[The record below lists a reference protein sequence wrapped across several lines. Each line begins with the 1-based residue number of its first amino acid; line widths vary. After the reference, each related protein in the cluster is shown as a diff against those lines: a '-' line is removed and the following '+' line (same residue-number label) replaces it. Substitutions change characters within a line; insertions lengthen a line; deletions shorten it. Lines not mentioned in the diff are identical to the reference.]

1 MYHYGGNNPVRYVDP
16 DGREIHK
23 LTEEQWEVV
32 DKTLTNLSANLGSII
47 DELDASFGD
56 IKKLNPEIINSAR
69 TFLTSEFGSLPL
81 DISFLSSKLK
91 DLKSHIDKL
100 DYNDFH
106 YDDNTS
112 SYAYTYF
119 ISNDIWLGDI
129 FFRAPDTG
137 GFDTKEG
144 TILHEATHFFMTL
157 WTTDFTYEYKKMVA
171 LPDNGLFKNKQM
183 NANNWEYFYEKIID

>member
-1 MYHYGGNNPVRYVDP
+1 MRYVDP

-91 DLKSHIDKL
+91 DLKSHVDKL

-106 YDDNTS
+106 YDDKTS
-112 SYAYTYF
+112 SYAYTYSIF
-119 ISNDIWLGDI
+119 NDIWLGDI
-129 FFRAPDTG
+129 FFSAPDTG
-137 GFDTKEG
+137 EFDTKEG

-157 WTTDFTYEYKKMVA
+157 WTTDFTYDIQESLV
-171 LPDNGLFKNKQM
+171 LPDSGLFKNKQM
-183 NANNWEYFYEKIID
+183 NANNWEYFYEEIYN

>member
-1 MYHYGGNNPVRYVDP
+1 MRYVDP
-16 DGREIHK
+16 NGRKIYK
-23 LTEEQWEVV
+23 LTDEQWAVV
-32 DKTLTNLSANLGSII
+32 DNTLTNLSTNLGAII

-56 IKKLNPEIINSAR
+56 IKKLNPEITNSAR

-81 DISFLSSKLK
+81 D
-91 DLKSHIDKL
+91 
-100 DYNDFH
+100 
-106 YDDNTS
+106 TS

-144 TILHEATHFFMTL
+144 TMLHEATHFFMTL